1 MFSERNLNFLF
12 ILIRNFR
19 WLIYPYRFVAESDI
33 VSFLIWSVTTGIIM
47 CVTGLIYTV
56 FTRKKKI

>member
-1 MFSERNLNFLF
+1 MFSERNLNFFF

-19 WLIYPYRFVAESDI
+19 WLIYPYGFVAESDI
-33 VSFLIWSVTTGIIM
+33 TSFLIWSVTTGIIM
-47 CVTGLIYTV
+47 SVTGLIYTA